1 MDSSGIVGIYLAA
14 GKSRRMGINKLN
26 LPLDQEYLGSKA
38 FRAAL
43 ESKLDSTIAVTRQ
56 GDSLHWLAPFSKIK
70 GWSRVYADGGQS
82 ASLKAGVK
90 AAVELGVEG
99 VVVMLADQPLVPAGL
114 INRLVDEFQKS
125 YGDFYISFLH
135 KGIVTPPILLAKQLF
150 LDLVELDGDQGAR
163 ALIRGVWKDKGRQIE
178 IEDETY
184 FFDVDTKED
193 YDLLLESHH
202 NKTHQIDS
210 FNTL

>member
-26 LPLDQEYLGSKA
+26 LPLDQKYLGSKA

-99 VVVMLADQPLVPAGL
+99 VVVMLADQPLVSAGL

-125 YGDFYISFLH
+125 HGDFYISFLH

-150 LDLVELDGDQGAR
+150 LDLMELDGDQGAR